1 MLYRLSDILWG
12 YTVIYCV
19 DANIVILI
27 FIIIVLG
34 VNAPLD
40 MKKGIICACECMQEY
55 LSVTLESVLAK
66 KITAAS
72 LMSSDSI
79 TAVQGVLLFTC
90 LPGDLSLSLSLLLT
104 LFFWDNRG
112 LEVEASS
119 SKTTSGTVGLIF

>member
-1 MLYRLSDILWG
+1 M
-12 YTVIYCV
+12 IYCV

-79 TAVQGVLLFTC
+79 TAVQGVLLLPC

-104 LFFWDNRG
+104 LFFWDNRDWRWRPAA
-112 LEVEASS
+112 LKLLLVPW
-119 SKTTSGTVGLIF
+119 GLIV